1 MIAACRRLALG
12 ALLACSLI
20 SIARGD
26 GDAAPVIGRPVV
38 EVLLE
43 LRDPG
48 LDFIYSSE
56 LVPAD
61 LRVRAEPQSTNR
73 LMLAR
78 EILAAHDLG
87 LSVVR
92 PGLYAVVPL
101 SRLPRDLFVQ
111 GRVTDAAS
119 ANPVANA
126 RVELLPIATVAW
138 TDTNGRFSIGPV
150 PDGSYTLRA
159 TAPGFEPAAVT
170 GIGVQPAGQ
179 PIELRL
185 DTARTQLAEVIVSTS
200 RYALGRSETF
210 SSVSIDGETLA
221 AQPVL
226 GEDAI
231 RALGRLPG
239 IAQGGLSAESSIR
252 GGESGELLT
261 LLDGFPLRQAFH
273 LSGYHSLFGVLDP
286 GLIADAEI
294 YTGGFPVRYGNRMG
308 GVFDLRTI
316 DASDEPRTAL
326 GLSVFNAMAR
336 RAGRYE
342 PADLDWIAAARVGT
356 LKPFIDAFAHD
367 AGSPTYS
374 DAFARV
380 THGDPDRVR
389 LSANFLWTR
398 DELSITR
405 EGQGEEA
412 QIESKNRYLWLRAD
426 HDWRSGVQAS
436 LWLGISSVG
445 SFRVGSIDNPG
456 ISSGS
461 VSDRRSS
468 DYQELRGRVAWE
480 PHADHWLEGG
490 FEWTAEDADYHYAAE
505 ASYSDA
511 VAALFARE
519 PALGRA
525 AELSPERERFA
536 MHAAHRWQ
544 LADSLTSELGL
555 RAQHTITKGT
565 GAESWIYDPRL
576 SVRWE
581 IAPATDLRLHVGRFH
596 QTDEVHE
603 LKVEDGL
610 TAFPEA
616 QSSDQVIVGL
626 DHRLRNGLALRF
638 EGFRKRQT
646 DPRPHFENLL
656 DPLSLIPEVA
666 PDRTM
671 IAPTS
676 AQIRGV
682 EISLVAEL
690 QDKTWWAGVTWSE
703 AFDRA
708 DQRNVPRSW
717 DQTWAANAG
726 VDWTRGN
733 WRFGAAAGAHRGWP
747 TTRVLETTLGER
759 NAVRFETRGTLDL
772 RAELRKPLA
781 LGNLTLTFELTNAIN
796 IGNTCCSELVAEDD
810 GAGGVTFTTR
820 ESDWLPIVPS
830 IGVLWEF

>member
-1 MIAACRRLALG
+1 MIAACRRFALG

-20 SIARGD
+20 SLARGD
-26 GDAAPVIGRPVV
+26 GIALPLIGRPVV

-92 PGLYAVVPL
+92 PGLYAVVPM
-101 SRLPRDLFVQ
+101 SRLPRDLLVQ
-111 GRVTDAAS
+111 GRVLDAAS
-119 ANPVANA
+119 SGPVANA
-126 RVELLPIATVAW
+126 RLELLPIATVVW
-138 TDTNGRFSIGPV
+138 TDADGRFSIGPV
-150 PDGSYTLRA
+150 PEGTYTLQA
-159 TAPGFEPAAVT
+159 MAPGFMPTVRT
-170 GIGVQPAGQ
+170 GIEVQLASQ

-185 DTARTQLAEVIVSTS
+185 GAGRTQLAEVIVSTS
-200 RYALGRSETF
+200 RYALGQSGTF
-210 SSVSIDGETLA
+210 SSVSIDGDTLA

-239 IAQGGLSAESSIR
+239 IAQGGLSAQSSIR

-273 LSGYHSLFGVLDP
+273 LSGYHSVFGVLDP

-316 DASDEPRTAL
+316 DAAVEPQAAL
-326 GLSVFNAMAR
+326 GLSMFNAMAR
-336 RAGRYE
+336 HAGRIE
-342 PADLDWIAAARVGT
+342 SADLDWIAAARVGT

-374 DAFARV
+374 DAYARA
-380 THGDPDRVR
+380 TYGDSERIR
-389 LSANFLWTR
+389 LSANFLWSR
-398 DELSITR
+398 DELSIKR

-426 HDWRSGVQAS
+426 HDWDRGVQAS
-436 LWLGISSVG
+436 LWLGLSSVG
-445 SFRVGSIDNPG
+445 SFRSGSIDNPG
-456 ISSGS
+456 ISTGS
-461 VSDRRSS
+461 VTDRRSS
-468 DYQELRGRVAWE
+468 DYQELRGRIAWQ
-480 PHADHWLEGG
+480 PHARHWLEGG
-490 FEWTAEDADYHYAAE
+490 FEWTREDAVYHYAAE
-505 ASYSDA
+505 ASYTDA

-519 PALGRA
+519 AALNRS
-525 AELSPERERFA
+525 AELSPDREQFA
-536 MHAAHRWQ
+536 LFAAHRWR
-544 LADSLTSELGL
+544 LADNLTSELGL
-555 RAQHTITKGT
+555 RAQRTITSGT
-565 GAESWIYDPRL
+565 TAERWTCDPRFNL
-576 SVRWE
+576 RWQ
-581 IAPATDLRLHVGRFH
+581 IAPSTDLRLHVGRFH

-610 TAFPEA
+610 TAFPET
-616 QSSDQVIVGL
+616 QRSDQVIVGL
-626 DHRLRNGLALRF
+626 DHRLRNGMALRF

-656 DPLSLIPEVA
+656 DPLSLIPEIA
-666 PDRTM
+666 PDRTL

-682 EISLVAEL
+682 EASLVAERP
-690 QDKTWWAGVTWSE
+690 DSTWWAGVTWSE
-703 AFDRA
+703 AFDRVDA
-708 DQRNVPRSW
+708 QNVPRSW

-726 VDWTRGN
+726 IDWTRGN

-747 TTRVLETTLGER
+747 TTRVLETALGER
-759 NAVRFETRGTLDL
+759 NAARFETRGTLDL
-772 RAELRKPLA
+772 RAEFRKPLT
-781 LGNLTLTFELTNAIN
+781 LGSLAFTFELTNALN